1 MGILDTISQATGL
14 PKAKVLKGSLVF
26 LVLFVVFGIG
36 QAIITNII
44 GVAYPV
50 FMSFHAL
57 ESRDSSND
65 DKQWLTYWVVFGLFS
80 MTDSCAGFIL
90 HFIPFYYVLKVATL
104 IWLFHPATQG
114 ASYVYRELIHPYVEH
129 LNWFERQIQDGINSG
144 VNQVKGTVSSLTGK
158 KIE

>member
-1 MGILDTISQATGL
+1 M
-14 PKAKVLKGSLVF
+14 
-26 LVLFVVFGIG
+26 VLFVVFGVG

-57 ESRDSSND
+57 ESKDSDED

-80 MTDSCAGFIL
+80 VTDQFAGFIL

-104 IWLFHPATQG
+104 IWLFHPAFQG
-114 ASYVYRELIHPYVEH
+114 ATYVYRELIHPYTGQLESFNKS
-129 LNWFERQIQDGINSG
+129 LNESFDS
-144 VNQVKGTVSSLTGK
+144 VNQNVKKTLGLNK
-158 KIE
+158 K

>member
-1 MGILDTISQATGL
+1 MGILDTISGATGF
-14 PKAKVLKGSLVF
+14 PKKTVLKGSLTF

-57 ESRDSSND
+57 ESHDNAED

-80 MTDSCAGFIL
+80 LTDQCAGFIL
-90 HFIPFYYVLKVATL
+90 HFIPFYYVLKVAVL
-104 IWLFHPATQG
+104 IWLFHPAFLG
-114 ASYVYRELIHPYVEH
+114 ASYVYREFIHPYTEH
-129 LNWFERQIQDGINSG
+129 IEAFNKQLNESIDSSIQG
-144 VNQVKGTVSSLTGK
+144 VK
-158 KIE
+158 KTIGLNK